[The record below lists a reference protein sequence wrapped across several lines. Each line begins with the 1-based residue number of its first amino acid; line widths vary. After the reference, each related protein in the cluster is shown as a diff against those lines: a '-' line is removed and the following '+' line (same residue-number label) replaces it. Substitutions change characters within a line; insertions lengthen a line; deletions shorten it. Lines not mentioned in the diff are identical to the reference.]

1 MFETTRG
8 LILREVRYKEADRIL
23 TVLTDTDG
31 KRTLKARGAL
41 RKGSKT
47 AAATQQLT
55 FSELTLFGNKGRWTV
70 NEAAVLEPFQGL
82 REDFSA
88 FALGCYF
95 AEVLEAVCE
104 EGVADAAVLQLALN
118 SLYALS
124 RGLCAPGQVKAVFE
138 LRLMAITG
146 YEPDLTAC
154 PVCGDLEPESPWLF
168 LPEGTVYCGRHR
180 SDAPGGV
187 TPLHPDTL
195 AAMRHIVYSDP
206 KRIFS
211 FTLEGEPMTQLA
223 NLTERYLLTQ
233 LDRGFSSLD
242 YWKKVKDV

>member
-1 MFETTRG
+1 MFETTKA
-8 LILREVRYKEADRIL
+8 LILREVRYKESDRIL

-41 RKGSKT
+41 RKGSKM

-55 FSELTLFGNKGRWTV
+55 FSELTLFENRGRATV
-70 NEAAVLEPFQGL
+70 NEATLLEPFEGL
-82 REDFSA
+82 RADFSA
-88 FALGCYF
+88 FSLGCYF
-95 AEVLEAVCE
+95 AEVLEAISE
-104 EGVADAAVLQLALN
+104 EGMADPAVLQLALN

-124 RGLCAPGQVKAVFE
+124 RGLCAPLQVKAVFE
-138 LRLMAITG
+138 LRLMAVTG

-154 PVCGDLEPESPWLF
+154 PVCGDAEPESPWLY

-195 AAMRHIVYSDP
+195 AAMRHIVYSEA

>member
-124 RGLCAPGQVKAVFE
+124 RRLSPAEQIKAVFE
-138 LRLMAITG
+138 LRLMAVTG
-146 YEPDLTAC
+146 YEPDLSAC
-154 PVCGDLEPESPWLF
+154 PVCGETHPETPWF
-168 LPEGTVYCGRHR
+168 YLPEGMVFCGHCRAE
-180 SDAPGGV
+180 APGGV
-187 TPLHPDTL
+187 TPMHPDTL

-211 FTLEGEPMTQLA
+211 FSLEGEPMEQLTA
-223 NLTERYLLTQ
+223 LSERYLLTQ
-233 LDRGFSSLD
+233 LDRGFASLD
-242 YWKKVKDV
+242 YWKKVKD